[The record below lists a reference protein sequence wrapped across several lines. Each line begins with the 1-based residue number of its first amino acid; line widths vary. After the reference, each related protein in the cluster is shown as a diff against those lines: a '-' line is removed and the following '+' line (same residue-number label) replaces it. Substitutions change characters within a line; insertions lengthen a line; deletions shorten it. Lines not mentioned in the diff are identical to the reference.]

1 MPSEVWSMGAQ
12 WGLVG
17 IMVLA
22 ILAGIAWTGKRL
34 LSKDGILENQASAMQ
49 SVSKSLEGVTRCL
62 DKHASDTM
70 GHMTACQATGE
81 QVEVLHRA
89 AMAALA
95 EIEDEFHGKHGFD
108 ITARIGR
115 IRQVLRG
122 S

>member
-1 MPSEVWSMGAQ
+1 MPSEVWSIGAQ

-17 IMVLA
+17 TMILA
-22 ILAGIAWTGKRL
+22 IFAGIAWTGKRM
-34 LSKDGILENQASAMQ
+34 LSKGGILENQAKAMK
-49 SVSKSLEGVTRCL
+49 SVSQSLDGVTRCL
-62 DKHASDTM
+62 DRHVGETT

-81 QVEVLHRA
+81 QVNVLHRA

-95 EIEDEFHGKHGFD
+95 EIEDEFRGKHGFD
-108 ITARIGR
+108 ITARIER